1 MPSSQ
6 RSPIPK
12 AYAATLL
19 LGVAMSP
26 FIINL
31 QGSLSSFYPSSS
43 FFLRRSLSF
52 NDIENYSTLQ
62 DASDIDPSIER
73 RAKAK
78 AASDDD
84 DKCNNLFLYLPD
96 PQRFSSH
103 GHGSQ
108 LNTYIMSVLVGTY
121 LNRNVL
127 LVEPPNEQST
137 FAGGSQF
144 GCPVDAFEEIHMTSP
159 SSSAAV
165 ADSWQIK
172 QDFPGGF
179 SRLIDHQTWLSGGC
193 PIPCADTY
201 TYQDWARMSVKDTA
215 MNAPITCKE
224 RDGRSVNVIVTAGG
238 PLRRYFRNKTR
249 DSHFISNERW
259 ATKLGA
265 TRTEAKIFSSLSD
278 TNPSAIWDYAM
289 GLMIKAGFLR
299 LQPWVARDVEM
310 FIKSFDLFQKV
321 GTKNP
326 VYDSIH
332 VRRGDKLI
340 MEAKGEVVKYWASH
354 GHSDPN
360 NLPTNYVPFA
370 HYLSQFRKEECPMN
384 ELGEVTKTM
393 KRVVY
398 VATDDPIV
406 VKEEIANLPNR
417 IDERTVLWNDCH
429 ELEFYFNPTDEGSF
443 HLNGDGETGF
453 SDGTED
459 NCFKRYHRNI
469 ASVAD
474 MVILAKSRTFIG
486 EFNSNWGKLL
496 RTMRVRL
503 DSPTLQDDLLVTYSS
518 LSSPSWNSQK
528 KKILGEVRARF
539 TKTLDMRIA
548 WGRTTP
554 GLPGM

>member
-1 MPSSQ
+1 MPSSNQ
-6 RSPIPK
+6 GRSPIPK

-62 DASDIDPSIER
+62 DVNDIDKSIER

-78 AASDDD
+78 ASD
-84 DKCNNLFLYLPD
+84 DKCNNMFLYLPD
-96 PQRFSSH
+96 PQHFSSH

-108 LNTYIMSVLVGTY
+108 INTYIMSVLVGTY

-127 LVEPPNEQST
+127 LVEPPNQNSE

-159 SSSAAV
+159 SSATAS
-165 ADSWQIK
+165 DSWQIK

-179 SRLIDHQTWLSGGC
+179 SRLIDHPTWLSGGC
-193 PIPCADTY
+193 PIPCADTMSY
-201 TYQDWARMSVKDTA
+201 NDWVRMSVKDTS
-215 MNAPITCKE
+215 MNAPITCRE
-224 RDGRSVNVIVTAGG
+224 SDGRTVNVLVTAGG
-238 PLRRYFRNKTR
+238 PLRRYFRRK
-249 DSHFISNERW
+249 SEEGFFISSERW

-265 TRTEAKIFSSLSD
+265 TEAEAKMFSSLSN
-278 TNPSAIWDYAM
+278 TRPFALFDYAV

-299 LQPWVARDVEM
+299 LQPWIARDVEM
-310 FIKSFDLFQKV
+310 FIKSFDLFQRV

-326 VYDSIH
+326 VYDAIH

-340 MEAKGEVVKYWASH
+340 MEAKDEVVKYWASH
-354 GHSDPN
+354 GHSDTN
-360 NLPTNYVPFA
+360 NLPTNYIPFA
-370 HYLSQFRKEECPMN
+370 AYLSQFRKQECAMN
-384 ELGEVTKTM
+384 ESGKVTETI

-406 VKEEIANLPNR
+406 VKEEIANLPNL

-429 ELEFYFNPTDEGSF
+429 ELSFYFNPTDESAF

-474 MVILAKSRTFIG
+474 MVILAKSRTF
-486 EFNSNWGKLL
+486 
-496 RTMRVRL
+496 V
-503 DSPTLQDDLLVTYSS
+503 
-518 LSSPSWNSQK
+518 
-528 KKILGEVRARF
+528 
-539 TKTLDMRIA
+539 
-548 WGRTTP
+548 
-554 GLPGM
+554 

>member
-1 MPSSQ
+1 MTPSTQQ
-6 RSPIPK
+6 RSIPR

-19 LGVAMSP
+19 LGVAISP
-26 FIINL
+26 FILNL
-31 QGSLSSFYPSSS
+31 QGFLSTFYPPSS

-52 NDIENYSTLQ
+52 NDLENYSTLQ
-62 DASDIDPSIER
+62 DVNDIDPSIEQ
-73 RAKAK
+73 RAVAN
-78 AASDDD
+78 AND
-84 DKCNNLFLYLPD
+84 DKCRNLFLFLPD
-96 PQRFSSH
+96 PQHFSSH

-108 LNTYIMSVLVGTY
+108 LNTYIMSTLIGTY

-127 LVEPPNEQST
+127 LLEPPNELST

-159 SSSAAV
+159 AASSSSSSSPS
-165 ADSWQIK
+165 DSWKIK
-172 QDFPGGF
+172 ENFPGGF

-201 TYQDWARMSVKDTA
+201 TYNDWARMSVSSTA
-215 MNAPITCKE
+215 MNVPITCKE
-224 RDGRSVNVIVTAGG
+224 SDGRTVNVIATAGG
-238 PLRRYFRNKTR
+238 PLRQYSRSKTK
-249 DSHFISNERW
+249 DKHFIASERW
-259 ATKLGA
+259 AIKLGA
-265 TRTEAKIFSSLSD
+265 TLTEARIFSTLS
-278 TNPSAIWDYAM
+278 NAAMWDYAM

-299 LQPWVARDVEM
+299 LQPWIARDVEM
-310 FIKSFDLFQKV
+310 LLKSFDLFHAV

-340 MEAKGEVVKYWASH
+340 EEARGEVVKYWRSQ
-354 GHSDPN
+354 GHSDTE

-370 HYLSQFRKEECPMN
+370 HYLDQFKKEECPMN
-384 ELGEVTKTM
+384 ELGEVTERMT
-393 KRVVY
+393 RVVY

-417 IDERTVLWNDCH
+417 IDERMVLWNDCH
-429 ELEFYFNPTDEGSF
+429 ELSFYFNPTDDSSF

-474 MVILAKSRTFIG
+474 MMILAKSRTFVG

-496 RTMRVRL
+496 RSMRVRL
-503 DSPTLQDDLLVTYSS
+503 DTPILQDDGS
-518 LSSPSWNSQK
+518 NSDTDK
-528 KKILGEVRARF
+528 KVVGDLNPRF
-539 TKTLDMRIA
+539 SKTLDMRIA
-548 WGRTTP
+548 WGPTVPR
-554 GLPGM
+554 LPGM

>member
-1 MPSSQ
+1 
-6 RSPIPK
+6 
-12 AYAATLL
+12 
-19 LGVAMSP
+19 MSP

-62 DASDIDPSIER
+62 DVNDIDKSIER
-73 RAKAK
+73 KAKAK
-78 AASDDD
+78 ASDN
-84 DKCNNLFLYLPD
+84 KCNNMFLFLPD
-96 PQRFSSH
+96 PQHFSSH

-108 LNTYIMSVLVGTY
+108 INTYIMSVLVGTY

-127 LVEPPNEQST
+127 LVEPPNQVSQ

-159 SSSAAV
+159 SDPSSSSTAAS
-165 ADSWQIK
+165 DSWQIK
-172 QDFPGGF
+172 PDFPGGF

-193 PIPCADTY
+193 PIPCADTFSY
-201 TYQDWARMSVKDTA
+201 NDWVRMSVKDTA
-215 MNAPITCKE
+215 MSAPITCRE
-224 RDGRSVNVIVTAGG
+224 SDGRAVNVLVTAGG
-238 PLRRYFRNKTR
+238 PLRQYFRRKTKE
-249 DSHFISNERW
+249 SHFISSERW

-265 TRTEAKIFSSLSD
+265 TIAEAKIFSSMSS
-278 TNPSAIWDYAM
+278 TNTFALFDYAV
-289 GLMIKAGFLR
+289 GLMVKAGFLR
-299 LQPWVARDVEM
+299 LQPWIARDVEM

-326 VYDSIH
+326 VYDAIH

-340 MEAKGEVVKYWASH
+340 MEAKQEVVKYWAAH
-354 GHSDPN
+354 GHSDMN

-370 HYLSQFRKEECPMN
+370 HYLSQFRKQECPMN
-384 ELGEVTKTM
+384 DLGEVTETI

-417 IDERTVLWNDCH
+417 IDERTVLWDDCH
-429 ELEFYFNPTDEGSF
+429 ELSFYFNPTDESAF

-486 EFNSNWGKLL
+486 EFNSNWGRLI

-503 DSPTLQDDLLVTYSS
+503 DPYSIQYDF
-518 LSSPSWNSQK
+518 LNRDIEKNIVGDVLPLPEQPK
-528 KKILGEVRARF
+528 F
-539 TKTLDMRIA
+539 TKTLDMRVA
-548 WGRTTP
+548 WGPTTAR
-554 GLPGM
+554 LPGT

>member
-1 MPSSQ
+1 MPSSSQQ
-6 RSPIPK
+6 RSSIPR

-26 FIINL
+26 FLLNL
-31 QGSLSSFYPSSS
+31 QGSLSSFYPSSSS

-52 NDIENYSTLQ
+52 NDIEYFSTLQ
-62 DASDIDPSIER
+62 DVDDIDPSIEQ
-73 RAKAK
+73 KAI
-78 AASDDD
+78 ANADD
-84 DKCNNLFLYLPD
+84 DKCKNLFLYLPD
-96 PQRFSSH
+96 PQHFSYH

-108 LNTYIMSVLVGTY
+108 LNTYIMSTLIGTY

-127 LVEPPNEQST
+127 LLEPPNEVST

-159 SSSAAV
+159 AASSSSSSAAS
-165 ADSWQIK
+165 DSWQIK
-172 QDFPGGF
+172 DNFPGGF
-179 SRLIDHQTWLSGGC
+179 SRLIDHQTWLTGGC
-193 PIPCADTY
+193 PIPCQDTY
-201 TYQDWARMSVKDTA
+201 TYQDWARKSIQTTA
-215 MNAPITCKE
+215 MNVPITCKE
-224 RDGRSVNVIVTAGG
+224 SNGRTVNVIATAGG
-238 PLRRYFRNKTR
+238 PLRQYFRAKSKDN
-249 DSHFISNERW
+249 HFISNERW

-265 TRTEAKIFSSLSD
+265 TLTEARIFSTLS
-278 TNPSAIWDYAM
+278 NAAMWDYAV
-289 GLMIKAGFLR
+289 GLMIKAGLLR

-310 FIKSFDLFQKV
+310 LIKSFDLFRTI
-321 GTKNP
+321 GTKHP

-340 MEAKGEVVKYWASH
+340 EEARGEVQRYWRSQ
-354 GHSDPN
+354 GHSDMQ

-370 HYLSQFRKEECPMN
+370 HYLNQFRKIECPMN
-384 ELGEVTKTM
+384 ELGEVTERI

-429 ELEFYFNPTDEGSF
+429 ELSFYFNPTDESSF
-443 HLNGDGETGF
+443 HLNGDGEAGF

-474 MVILAKSRTFIG
+474 MMILAKSRTF
-486 EFNSNWGKLL
+486 
-496 RTMRVRL
+496 V
-503 DSPTLQDDLLVTYSS
+503 
-518 LSSPSWNSQK
+518 
-528 KKILGEVRARF
+528 
-539 TKTLDMRIA
+539 
-548 WGRTTP
+548 
-554 GLPGM
+554 